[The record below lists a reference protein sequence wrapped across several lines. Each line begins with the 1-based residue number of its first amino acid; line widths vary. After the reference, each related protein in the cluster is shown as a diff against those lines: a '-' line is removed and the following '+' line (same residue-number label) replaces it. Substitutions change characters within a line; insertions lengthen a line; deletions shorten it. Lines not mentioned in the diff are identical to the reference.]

1 MDYLSEVN
9 TVNDRDLIL
18 SEIESYKRK
27 DLDSIRKSF
36 LDILPSIDIDDLYKK
51 LKKSE
56 VAKIILAIEPT
67 VGILKD
73 IKSYFE
79 ENLKDKIIFDFE
91 VDNEMLSG
99 IKIVYRGKYF
109 DFSVWIIMNRFQ
121 IMIFT

>member
-109 DFSVWIIMNRFQ
+109 DFSV
-121 IMIFT
+121 